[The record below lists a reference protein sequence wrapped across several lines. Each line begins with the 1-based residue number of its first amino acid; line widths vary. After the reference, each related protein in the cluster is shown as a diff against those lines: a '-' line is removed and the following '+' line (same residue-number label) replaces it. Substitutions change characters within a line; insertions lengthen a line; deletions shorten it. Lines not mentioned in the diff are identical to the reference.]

1 MLVKT
6 REPWQISVVHRL
18 QTTGYNLTSYSD
30 SPSPHRVP
38 PPKESVPGQEN
49 RRLKRAYR
57 FWRNLLW
64 RLGTKQ
70 ENCSCSRARAFAAL
84 TFTRLGQGSAIRL
97 RMGQTAGIQHFSSES
112 GGGPWSDGP
121 FRTTRSSRNWAR
133 AGWAWFTKPTTHTSI
148 ALSPSKC
155 CRRRNTLR
163 PGTAIRETAPRA
175 T

>member
-1 MLVKT
+1 MRPSSDAVLSFVAGSKYAGQNERT
-6 REPWQISVVHRL
+6 LADISCS
-18 QTTGYNLTSYSD
+18 LTADHMDYLSNYSD

-84 TFTRLGQGSAIRL
+84 TFTRLGQRL
-97 RMGQTAGIQHFSSES
+97 RRM
-112 GGGPWSDGP
+112 P
-121 FRTTRSSRNWAR
+121 RSSLTSVPPR
-133 AGWAWFTKPTTHTSI
+133 ASI
-148 ALSPSKC
+148 
-155 CRRRNTLR
+155 CRCLFRDISVEACPDPAAMPADYRRLR
-163 PGTAIRETAPRA
+163 PVLDFPIPKR
-175 T
+175 